1 MKRFYVIT
9 IFPEI
14 IDSYV
19 KESIIGRAIKAKK
32 VAVKAVNP
40 RAFSRD
46 KHKKTD
52 HRPYAG
58 GPGMVMLAE
67 PILRAVDK
75 ILSSSRRKLPDTK
88 NKGESFSLADERKR
102 DINTEIIILSPSG
115 KQFTNREA
123 IKLAKSKKDLIFIA
137 GRYEGI
143 DARVKKILKA
153 KEYSVGPYVLTGGE
167 LPALAMIDAT
177 LRQVPGVLGADES
190 LEEKR
195 VSSSEMYTRPAVL
208 IWKNKKYQVPK
219 VLLSGDHKKIEE
231 WKIKSQGPVDN
242 VDSRGGKRQVDN

>member
-1 MKRFYVIT
+1 MKQFYVIT
-9 IFPEI
+9 IFPDI

-32 VAVKAVNP
+32 LAVKAVNP
-40 RAFSRD
+40 RDFSRD
-46 KHKKTD
+46 KHHKTD

-58 GPGMVMLAE
+58 GPGMVMTAE
-67 PILRAVDK
+67 PILRAVEK
-75 ILSSSRRKLPDTK
+75 IERTLSPRQLPGAK
-88 NKGESFSLADERKR
+88 KEGESLSQTNVRKR
-102 DINTEIIILSPSG
+102 TEIIILSPSG

-153 KEYSVGPYVLTGGE
+153 KEYSIGPYVLTGGE
-167 LPALAMIDAT
+167 LPALSMIDAIT
-177 LRQVPGVLGADES
+177 RQVPGVLGAEES

-195 VSSSEMYTRPAVL
+195 VSSSEMYTRPEVL
-208 IWKNKKYQVPK
+208 IWKNKKYPVPK
-219 VLLSGDHKKIEE
+219 VLLSGDHKKIDE
-231 WKIKSQGPVDN
+231 WKRKSQGPVDN
-242 VDSRGGKRQVDN
+242 VDRGRG

>member
-52 HRPYAG
+52 DRPYAG

-67 PILRAVDK
+67 PILRAVDG

-88 NKGESFSLADERKR
+88 NKGKSFSSADERKR
-102 DINTEIIILSPSG
+102 EIIILSPAG

-177 LRQVPGVLGADES
+177 VRQVPGVLGKEES

-195 VSSSEMYTRPAVL
+195 VASSEMYTRPEVL
-208 IWKNKKYQVPK
+208 MWKNKKYIVPK
-219 VLLSGDHKKIEE
+219 VLLSGDHKRIEE
-231 WKIKSQGPVDN
+231 WKRKSQGPVD
-242 VDSRGGKRQVDN
+242 KW